1 MISLEKWCNY
11 ILIFGLIML
20 VPSIVYV
27 KFADELCA
35 LALMVGVTLDCIF
48 NGNWRRYDLLW
59 ALIAIMTFYAVY
71 SLTMVH
77 FNVPAAIFV
86 DWIIELKPYLPFV
99 VFFCV
104 RPHFTSGE
112 KKMINAVSLFNAVLS
127 ILMLMVDKHIMR
139 AVMLHPTYCGNI
151 IFISCL
157 FLIYCNLDEEG
168 QLPRKILYTILF
180 FLTLGLLCGRSKY
193 FGLYVFI
200 LFFLLIYKPG
210 MMSRFNFK
218 HFITIGV
225 TLALV
230 VVVAWSKFEFYFLTG
245 GAETFDPE
253 VIESF
258 ARPVMYATAGLV
270 ILEFVPFGSGL
281 ASLGSYASEQWYSDL
296 YYYYGINNV
305 YGLSPQESGFICDA
319 FYATLGQFGVV
330 GVILFIWFWIYAF
343 SFVKALIR
351 ADGRKFKYLY
361 IISSLIILYLLIE
374 STSGNA
380 FTQSVGMMPMCLFG
394 IIAARGRTFKS
405 EQKSGKR
412 TEFPNRR
419 NLELSTR
426 KI

>member
-20 VPSIVYV
+20 VPSIVHV

-35 LALMVGVTLDCIF
+35 LALMTGVALDCIF
-48 NGNWRRYDLLW
+48 NGNWQRYNLLW
-59 ALIAIMTFYAVY
+59 LFIAIMTFYAVY
-71 SLTMVH
+71 SLTVVH
-77 FNVPAAIFV
+77 FNVPAAILV

-99 VFFCV
+99 IFFCV
-104 RPHFTSGE
+104 KPWFTPRE
-112 KKMINAVSLFNAVLS
+112 KKMINAVSMFNAVFS

-157 FLIYCNLDEEG
+157 FLIYCNLDKDG
-168 QLPRKILYTILF
+168 QLPRKIFYTVML

-193 FGLYVFI
+193 FGLYVFV
-200 LFFLLIYKPG
+200 LFFLFVYKPG
-210 MMSRFNFK
+210 MMRKLNFK
-218 HFITIGV
+218 HAIVIGI
-225 TLALV
+225 TLAMV
-230 VVVAWSKFEFYFLTG
+230 VIVAWGKIEYYFLTG
-245 GAETFDPE
+245 GADSFDPE

-270 ILEFVPFGSGL
+270 IADFIPFGSGL
-281 ASLGSYASEQWYSDL
+281 ASLGTYASEQWYSDL

-305 YGLSPQESGFICDA
+305 HGISPQEPAFICDA
-319 FYATLGQFGVV
+319 FYASLGQFGIV

-343 SFVKALIR
+343 SFVKALICS
-351 ADGRKFKYLY
+351 DSYKFKYFY
-361 IISSLIILYLLIE
+361 VTGSLIILYLLIE

-380 FTQSVGMMPMCLFG
+380 LTQSVGMVPMCLLG
-394 IIAARGRTFKS
+394 MIAGSGRAFKA
-405 EQKSGKR
+405 EQKAEKQAAQSGR
-412 TEFPNRR
+412 E
-419 NLELSTR
+419 LALSTR

>member
-20 VPSIVYV
+20 VPSIVHV

-48 NGNWRRYDLLW
+48 NGNWRRYDFLW
-59 ALIAIMTFYAVY
+59 LLIAIMTFYAVY
-71 SLTMVH
+71 SLTVVH
-77 FNVPAAIFV
+77 FNVPAAILV

-99 VFFCV
+99 IFFCV
-104 RPHFTSGE
+104 KPRFTPRE
-112 KKMINAVSLFNAVLS
+112 KKMINAVSMFNAVFS

-157 FLIYCNLDEEG
+157 FLIYCNLDKDG
-168 QLPRKILYTILF
+168 QLPRKIFYTVML

-193 FGLYVFI
+193 FGLYVFV
-200 LFFLLIYKPG
+200 LFFLFVYKPG
-210 MMSRFNFK
+210 MMRKLNFK
-218 HFITIGV
+218 HAIVIGI
-225 TLALV
+225 TLAMV
-230 VVVAWSKFEFYFLTG
+230 VIVAWGKIEYYFLTG
-245 GAETFDPE
+245 GADSFDPE

-270 ILEFVPFGSGL
+270 IADFIPFGSGL
-281 ASLGSYASEQWYSDL
+281 ASLGTYASEQWYSDL

-305 YGLSPQESGFICDA
+305 HGISPQEPAFICDA
-319 FYATLGQFGVV
+319 FYASLGQFGIV

-343 SFVKALIR
+343 SFVKALICS
-351 ADGRKFKYLY
+351 DSYKFKYFY
-361 IISSLIILYLLIE
+361 VTGSLIILYLLIE

-380 FTQSVGMMPMCLFG
+380 LTQSVGMVPMCLLG
-394 IIAARGRTFKS
+394 MIAGSGRAFKA
-405 EQKSGKR
+405 EQKAEKQAAQSGR
-412 TEFPNRR
+412 E
-419 NLELSTR
+419 LALSTR